1 MVKKALILIVVLTF
15 GLVWVVPASAV
26 TGNST
31 VSATVPSAISIS
43 VPSTHALTVTTGTET
58 TTDLDVTVKSNT
70 TWSMTVY
77 KSADYRHRDC
87 G

>member
-1 MVKKALILIVVLTF
+1 MVKKALILIVILTF

-43 VPSTHALTVTTGTET
+43 VKSVTEVFNVALSLPLSLPV
-58 TTDLDVTVKSNT
+58 
-70 TWSMTVY
+70 
-77 KSADYRHRDC
+77 
-87 G
+87 